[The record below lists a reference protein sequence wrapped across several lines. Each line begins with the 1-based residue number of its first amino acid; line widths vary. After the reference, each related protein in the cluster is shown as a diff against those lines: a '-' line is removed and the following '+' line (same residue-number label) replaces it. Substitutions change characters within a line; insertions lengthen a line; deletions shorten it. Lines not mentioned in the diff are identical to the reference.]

1 MDKSKIK
8 KTFGISIP
16 YWRDS
21 LIVCIKA
28 LESVQ

>member
-8 KTFGISIP
+8 KTFGMEIP

-21 LIVCIKA
+21 LVICINK
-28 LESVQ
+28 LKQ